1 MTSNVDDAGNANNPY
16 PNSFTNKVVA
26 YCEEIGW
33 NFEVRSE
40 TSMKMLFIEDDDRS
54 QLVFFNRQQ
63 TGNGQEVVCVSSP
76 VVRLSTI
83 QESDIDQKA
92 FFNELLELNARSS
105 NYRWA
110 FTRMNEEEE
119 LLIAC
124 VDLLL
129 DTMDLK
135 EMAMAVSAVST
146 VADRMENRFG
156 VDEF

>member
-1 MTSNVDDAGNANNPY
+1 MDKFLT
-16 PNSFTNKVVA
+16 TNRP
-26 YCEEIGW
+26 CL
-33 NFEVRSE
+33 N
-40 TSMKMLFIEDDDRS
+40 
-54 QLVFFNRQQ
+54 
-63 TGNGQEVVCVSSP
+63 EVVCVSSP

>member
-1 MTSNVDDAGNANNPY
+1 MTSNGSTNPY
-16 PNSFTNKVVA
+16 PNPFTSKIVA

-40 TSMKMLFIEDDDRS
+40 TSVKMLFVEDDGRS
-54 QLVFFNRQQ
+54 QLVFFNRQPA
-63 TGNGQEVVCVSSP
+63 GNGSEVVCISSP

-92 FFNELLELNARSS
+92 FFNELLELNGRSA

-110 FTRMNEEEE
+110 FTRISEEDER
-119 LLIAC
+119 LIAV
-124 VDLLL
+124 VDMLL

-146 VADRMENRFG
+146 VADRMESRFG

>member
-1 MTSNVDDAGNANNPY
+1 
-16 PNSFTNKVVA
+16 
-26 YCEEIGW
+26 
-33 NFEVRSE
+33 
-40 TSMKMLFIEDDDRS
+40 
-54 QLVFFNRQQ
+54 
-63 TGNGQEVVCVSSP
+63 
-76 VVRLSTI
+76 
-83 QESDIDQKA
+83 
-92 FFNELLELNARSS
+92 
-105 NYRWA
+105 
-110 FTRMNEEEE
+110 MNEEEE

>member
-1 MTSNVDDAGNANNPY
+1 MTSNGSTNPY
-16 PNSFTNKVVA
+16 PNPFTSKIVA

-40 TSMKMLFIEDDDRS
+40 TSVKMLFVEDDGRS

-63 TGNGQEVVCVSSP
+63 AGNGSEVVCISSP

-92 FFNELLELNARSS
+92 FFNELLELNGRSA

-110 FTRMNEEEE
+110 FTRISEEDE
-119 LLIAC
+119 LLIAV
-124 VDLLL
+124 VDMLL

-146 VADRMENRFG
+146 VADRMESRFG

>member
-1 MTSNVDDAGNANNPY
+1 MSNGNSNPY
-16 PNSFTNKVVA
+16 PNPFTSKIVA

-40 TSMKMLFIEDDDRS
+40 TSVKMLFIEDDDRS

-63 TGNGQEVVCVSSP
+63 TGKGKEVVCISSP

-92 FFNELLELNARSS
+92 FFNELLELNARSA

-110 FTRMNEEEE
+110 VTRMNEDDEI
-119 LLIAC
+119 LIAC

-135 EMAMAVSAVST
+135 EMTMAVSAVST
-146 VADRMENRFG
+146 VADRMERRFG